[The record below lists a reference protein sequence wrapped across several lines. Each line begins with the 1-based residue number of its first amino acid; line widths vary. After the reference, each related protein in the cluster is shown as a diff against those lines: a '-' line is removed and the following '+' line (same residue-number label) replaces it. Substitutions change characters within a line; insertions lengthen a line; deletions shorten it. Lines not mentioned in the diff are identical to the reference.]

1 MRRVSQQE
9 FSVIGSLLDCDV
21 PGAAVLRSQPPDTLV
36 YPMNDDETILR
47 FKVSPQAV
55 PANMPYKQN
64 VAVEAVTKDLDGCRV
79 EVLLHVKDG
88 LVYELEYV
96 KNRRESFAKE
106 THGRRLGGVRCSS
119 VSRRGDREGG
129 R

>member
-1 MRRVSQQE
+1 MTRIKTMRKVSQQE
-9 FSVIGSLLDCDV
+9 LSVIGSLLDRDV
-21 PGAAVLRSQPPDTLV
+21 PGAEILRSQLPDSLV

-47 FKVSPQAV
+47 FKVSPHAA
-55 PANMPYKQN
+55 PATLPYKQN

-96 KNRRESFAKE
+96 KADGSPLQRRP
-106 THGRRLGGVRCSS
+106 TGGDLAEFVVHR
-119 VSRRGDREGG
+119 
-129 R
+129 